1 MSLLRQAQEC
11 QQAQTDDYTGQRAAG
26 SNLQSGREL
35 VVIDPSSDTTRNP
48 QTPANDQTSG
58 RQERLEWERLEQ
70 EKREQERLEH
80 KKQEQE
86 RLEKERLEKEKQ
98 EQEMLWYEFI
108 LRCV

>member
-1 MSLLRQAQEC
+1 MTLKDSERTRKRHTQIDIESVASAARQAQEH

-70 EKREQERLEH
+70 EKREQENSSMKRRN
-80 KKQEQE
+80 KKD
-86 RLEKERLEKEKQ
+86 
-98 EQEMLWYEFI
+98 
-108 LRCV
+108 